1 MKAGETND
9 DCSFHNLNLENEDIS
24 KILKHFRFAFY
35 IFLFTLKNC
44 PTVPATKWR
53 TLESQKRHLG
63 SNLKN

>member
-35 IFLFTLKNC
+35 IFLFTLKKLSDRAGDKMENTGK
-44 PTVPATKWR
+44 PKAPPR
-53 TLESQKRHLG
+53 EQ
-63 SNLKN
+63 LK